1 MGFRKGIAVTVVA
14 GAVAAGAAVQSGP
27 AFAADFGMVRG
38 VVAITNSVRARA
50 GCGPVTPNAR
60 LSYAA
65 WLHSRDMA
73 GRGYFSHG
81 SPGGSSPGSRV
92 NSVGYRWAAYGEN
105 IAWGQQDARTVMN
118 DWMSSPGHRAN
129 ILNCRFRNVGV
140 AVAYNSR
147 GVPFWTQD
155 FASPR

>member
-1 MGFRKGIAVTVVA
+1 MRIRRGVALTVAA
-14 GAVAAGAAVQSGP
+14 GAVAVGAAVQAGP
-27 AFAADFGMVRG
+27 AIAADQGMARG

-60 LSYAA
+60 LNHAA
-65 WLHSRDMA
+65 WLHSLDMA
-73 GRGYFSHG
+73 GRGYFAHG
-81 SPGGSSPGSRV
+81 QPGHRV
-92 NSVGYRWAAYGEN
+92 RAAGYRWSAYGEN
-105 IAWGQQDARTVMN
+105 IAWGQRSAGEVMR
-118 DWMSSPGHRAN
+118 DWMNSPGHRAN

-140 AVAYNSR
+140 AVVYNAR